1 MNVMY
6 FGPYTRCRYL
16 GKMMGDRP
24 NGRACT
30 LAGLG
35 RGRRGRVGQCTVR
48 FCTIENS
55 CYCLPLEFARSGPQ
69 FILFAA
75 LQVLLLAP
83 RWNMFRLIV

>member
-1 MNVMY
+1 
-6 FGPYTRCRYL
+6 
-16 GKMMGDRP
+16 MGDRP

-75 LQVLLLAP
+75 LQVPSPPSSSPLEHVPTYCLTHSGGMTWPLV
-83 RWNMFRLIV
+83 MV